1 MTNTSAE
8 GELPKADDYVAL
20 TTDGSN
26 DLIPPVVDGG
36 LP

>member
-1 MTNTSAE
+1 MTNPSAE

-20 TTDGSN
+20 AIDGSN
-26 DLIPPVVDGG
+26 YLIPPVVDGG